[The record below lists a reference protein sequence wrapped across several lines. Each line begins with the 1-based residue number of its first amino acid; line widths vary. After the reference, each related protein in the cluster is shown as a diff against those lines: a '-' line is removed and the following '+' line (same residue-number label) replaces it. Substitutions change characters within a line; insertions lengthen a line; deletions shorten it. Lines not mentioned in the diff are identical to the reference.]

1 MRISDWSS
9 DVCSSVLRIGD
20 KRKAWNAEVAGAACC
35 LAQQGYVEPL
45 HPRQAANGFAR
56 AHSISDEQRPDEIRR
71 GQHGF
76 AVKIAAPCRS
86 ACAAQAKRRIGGV
99 SHEVVLE
106 HCKAERHAETSSGRR
121 SARRPLALLAA
132 RC

>member
-35 LAQQGYVEPL
+35 LAQQVDGEPL

-99 SHEVVLE
+99 SHEVVLDR
-106 HCKAERHAETSSGRR
+106 KSTRLNSSH
-121 SARRPLALLAA
+121 
-132 RC
+132 

>member
-9 DVCSSVLRIGD
+9 DVCSSD
-20 KRKAWNAEVAGAACC
+20 
-35 LAQQGYVEPL
+35 L

-99 SHEVVLE
+99 RHEVVLE
-106 HCKAERHAETSSGRR
+106 HCKAERHAETDRKSTRLNSSQ
-121 SARRPLALLAA
+121 
-132 RC
+132 